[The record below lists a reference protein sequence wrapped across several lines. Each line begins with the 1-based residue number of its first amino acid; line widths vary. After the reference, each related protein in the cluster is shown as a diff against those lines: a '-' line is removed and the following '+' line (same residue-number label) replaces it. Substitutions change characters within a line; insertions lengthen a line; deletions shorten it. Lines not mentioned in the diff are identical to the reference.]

1 MKARNR
7 RDSVL
12 LEGAISEVG
21 ISDRWPDAV
30 DVGTLAAFARAFT
43 DIAVE
48 LTAA

>member
-21 ISDRWPDAV
+21 ISRKRFFSLIGVSAANAPWP
-30 DVGTLAAFARAFT
+30 GLGP
-43 DIAVE
+43 
-48 LTAA
+48 

>member
-21 ISDRWPDAV
+21 ISRKRFFFPS
-30 DVGTLAAFARAFT
+30 
-43 DIAVE
+43 
-48 LTAA
+48 